1 MGKKNVPPN
10 VFVHTTTHAR
20 NDHTPA
26 HTTHTRT
33 TRGAKGRGKERE
45 NNDIIMT
52 TLLRPKKMKRKK
64 SNVELTDQT
73 DDKKQTKKRN
83 FELEVKR
90 GRERFC
96 MFDRFL
102 GFFPFVLGFFSLPLL
117 CFFVSCTLIQLCL
130 VEGMLGVIKHCHRSS
145 S

>member
-1 MGKKNVPPN
+1 
-10 VFVHTTTHAR
+10 
-20 NDHTPA
+20 
-26 HTTHTRT
+26 
-33 TRGAKGRGKERE
+33 
-45 NNDIIMT
+45 
-52 TLLRPKKMKRKK
+52 MKRKK

-102 GFFPFVLGFFSLPLL
+102 GFFLSFWGFFLY
-117 CFFVSCTLIQLCL
+117 
-130 VEGMLGVIKHCHRSS
+130 RSS
-145 S
+145 AFLLVVH